1 MRPLLSLA
9 LFALFGGTLRAQQLP
24 QYTQYVF
31 NMFSLNPAVA
41 GSKDCLD
48 VRLGYR
54 QQWVGFP
61 GAPTTGWASL
71 HGSIRPKGKPYQANR
86 HGFGAVIEAD
96 ETGPLGYTLFQL
108 AYAYHIQMAKD
119 HYMSLGLFA
128 GVKQEKLDIGRV
140 NVIDNNDDALANQG
154 NTLVYPEVTPGI
166 WMYSKTSWLGLSIP
180 QVLGN
185 RIKDLGVESRLT
197 RHFLV
202 SAGHRYRM
210 SKYFSVVP
218 STLMKFSPGSP
229 LALDV
234 NVMMEYRKVGGVGV
248 SYRNQDAVA
257 FMLKVPFLKFF
268 TLGYSYDVTTSRL
281 RADSA
286 NTHEIILAI
295 YPCTPVDPAKA
306 IVRCP
311 IFE

>member
-1 MRPLLSLA
+1 MRAWTLACLLIATRLV
-9 LFALFGGTLRAQQLP
+9 GQQTA

-48 VRLGYR
+48 VRLGFR
-54 QQWVGFP
+54 NQWVGFP

-71 HGSIRPKGKPYQANR
+71 HGSIRKKGKPYRANR
-86 HGFGAVIEAD
+86 HGFGMVVEAD
-96 ETGPLGYTLFQL
+96 NTGALGYTSFNL

-119 HYMSLGLFA
+119 YFMSLGLFA
-128 GVKQEKLDIGRV
+128 GVQQEKLDIGSV
-140 NVIDNNDDALANQG
+140 NVLNNNDPVLDGRSSVL
-154 NTLVYPEVTPGI
+154 LYPNISPGI
-166 WMYSKTSWLGLSIP
+166 QIYSKTFWLGLTIH
-180 QVLGN
+180 QALGN
-185 RIKDLGVESRLT
+185 KFKDLGVDSRLN
-197 RHFLV
+197 RQFFLT
-202 SAGHRYRM
+202 GGKRFRM
-210 SKYFSVVP
+210 SKYMSVVP
-218 STLMKFSPGSP
+218 STLMKIAPGAP

-234 NVMMEYRKVGGVGV
+234 NVMLEYRRKVGLGV

-257 FMLKVPFLKFF
+257 FMIKVPFLKFF

-281 RADSA
+281 RVASS
-286 NTHEIILAI
+286 NTHEIILGI
-295 YPCTPVDPAKA
+295 YPCAAEDPNKA